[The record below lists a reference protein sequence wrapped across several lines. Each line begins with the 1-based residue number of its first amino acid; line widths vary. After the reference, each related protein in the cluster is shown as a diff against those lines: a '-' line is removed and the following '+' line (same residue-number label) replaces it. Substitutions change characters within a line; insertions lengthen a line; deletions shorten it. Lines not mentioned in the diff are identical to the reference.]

1 MAKNLSVIFNM
12 IDNISSKLTTIG
24 SIGRNAA
31 DSFRNIEGSANAS
44 FESINNSTD
53 AISASF
59 DRMSSAAESLASAN
73 SSAEEA
79 LEDAAEKARQSSEE
93 IEGLGE
99 SIGKTKEE
107 TEGLG
112 ESIGKTKEETE
123 GLGESIGKTKEETEG
138 LGKSTKKTTEETEKF
153 REKSTEAME
162 TLNNLLVSGGIVA
175 AIDKVAEAFG
185 ECATEAEIVETA
197 IAKLQT
203 ISGEEHI
210 NELTTDIV
218 SLSNETGQA
227 AEALADV
234 AYNAISAGTD
244 VEKSVS
250 MASTATELATAG
262 FTDSTSALSVLE
274 TAMNSYGEAAGTAEH
289 ISDSLI
295 QVQNLGVT
303 TVAELA
309 AQMGKAISTASAYSV
324 SLENLES
331 GYVSITK
338 AGINTAEGTT
348 YISAMLNEL
357 GSSSSEVAKVL
368 QDETGKSFGQLM
380 NEGKSLADVLGMI
393 YQSCDNNAEA
403 MMNMWGSAEAGKAA
417 NAIISQGLDT
427 FNQNLNTLQK
437 STGVTAQAYAV
448 MASTTEYAHNKMD
461 NAAKNT
467 QLQIGNVLNPTLTKL
482 YEGMERIYTDI
493 GNFVEKNPTVVKAI
507 TAITVGIATFAGGIA
522 AYTAATTIATAVQ
535 TAFNGAILASPV
547 FWLVGGVAALTA
559 GLVYLASTSEDVT
572 KRLTATA
579 EEHEEKMNSL
589 KKEYEEVCEKSGKSS
604 NEASTLALEIR
615 NLSDSY
621 EHAGETVGEF
631 RQRVES
637 LGESIAEI
645 KKTYEDNIKS
655 SDDLYGGTTL
665 LIGQLQALQNQTN
678 LTDSQLSLMKQIV
691 GELNSSYSDLGLT
704 IDETTGKTN
713 FSTKDLFDY
722 AQAQQEQ
729 QKMDAASEG
738 LMNALMKYNEV
749 KDAYDESGDNLF
761 KDNEK
766 YNEME
771 ANWTT
776 EHPFLSKIGQ
786 GRETDTDVKN
796 QYNQLQESLG
806 AFEEAKKGYNDLNDE
821 IQRYCEQLGYSS
833 DETEKF
839 IQQLKDGALNA
850 EESAVKFGQSGEEL
864 ASYAD
869 AVSGGVSSVKP
880 ELEELAKSY
889 DDAYNDALTSFEGQY
904 ALWDKVENKSKTS
917 VDKINQAMQSQIDY
931 WNEYA
936 DNLDKLQNRNID
948 GLPDM
953 LKEMDDG
960 SQESA
965 AALSAMANATDEQ
978 LEKMVK
984 KYQKLQSAQ
993 SKTAEEVG
1001 ELESD
1006 FGLHLDEMSK
1016 KLKDSVEK
1024 MDMEKDAS
1032 SAAQKTLQGYIN
1044 SINNMKGQAV
1054 SAAQAVARA
1063 TAAALK
1069 TTPTHPTPA
1078 PVIIGPPAYPGHAS
1092 GTTNSEKV
1100 YVAGEEGPE
1109 LIVSG
1114 GGDEVFPHSDTE
1126 EIISAVNGKSD
1137 NEQVTAPAEM
1147 RTTSLTDT
1155 SSGNNG
1161 KNQDKTIT
1169 IKLEGGGTINVGA
1182 GVSSDGIWESFKGD
1196 IKSAFMK
1203 LLEEEI
1209 FEEGAGAYEF

>member
-24 SIGRNAA
+24 SVGRNAA
-31 DSFRNIEGSANAS
+31 NSFHNIEDSANAS

-59 DRMSSAAESLASAN
+59 DRTSSAAESLASAVSECGTEMASAIASVDNLASAN
-73 SSAEEA
+73 STAEEA
-79 LEDAAEKARQSSEE
+79 MEDAAEEVRQTSREMEGLEE
-93 IEGLGE
+93 SIRQTEEEMEGLGE
-99 SIGKTKEE
+99 SIGDA
-107 TEGLG
+107 
-112 ESIGKTKEETE
+112 
-123 GLGESIGKTKEETEG
+123 
-138 LGKSTKKTTEETEKF
+138 TEETEEF
-153 REKSTEAME
+153 RHRSTEAMDS
-162 TLNNLLVSGGIVA
+162 LNNLLVSGGIVA
-175 AIDKVAEAFG
+175 SIHQAAEAFR
-185 ECATEAEIVETA
+185 ECATEVEIVETA

-250 MASTATELATAG
+250 MAGTATELAVAG
-262 FTDSTSALSVLE
+262 FTDATSALSVLE
-274 TAMNSYGEAAGTAEH
+274 TATNSYGEAAGTAEH

-331 GYVSITK
+331 GYISITK

-348 YISAMLNEL
+348 YISSMLNEL

-417 NAIISQGLDT
+417 NAIIGQGLDT
-427 FNQNLNTLQK
+427 FNENLSTLQT
-437 STGVTAQAYAV
+437 SVGVTAQAYAV
-448 MASTTEYAHNKMD
+448 MANTTEYAHNKMD

-507 TAITVGIATFAGGIA
+507 TAIAAGIATFAGGIA

-547 FWLVGGVAALTA
+547 FWLVGGVAALTG

-579 EEHEEKMNSL
+579 EEHEEKLNSL
-589 KKEYEEVCEKSGKSS
+589 KKEYEEVCEEHGKDST
-604 NEASTLALEIR
+604 EASNLALEIR

-621 EHAGETVGEF
+621 DHAGETVGEF
-631 RQRVES
+631 RQRIES
-637 LGESIAEI
+637 LGESIADT

-655 SDDLYGGTTL
+655 SDDLYSGTTL

-691 GELNSSYSDLGLT
+691 NELNGSYSDLGLT
-704 IDETTGKTN
+704 IDEATGKTN
-713 FSTKDLFDY
+713 FSTQDLFNY

-729 QKMDAASEG
+729 QKIDAASEG
-738 LMNALMKYNEV
+738 LMKSLEDYNKAKE
-749 KDAYDESGDNLF
+749 AYEESGNNLS

-771 ANWTT
+771 SDWAK
-776 EHPFLSKIGQ
+776 EHPFMSKIGQ

-796 QYNQLQESLG
+796 QYNKLQESLG
-806 AFEEAKKGYNDLNDE
+806 AFEDAKKEYNDLNDA
-821 IQRYCEQLGYSS
+821 IQGYCEQLGYST
-833 DETEKF
+833 DETEAF

-869 AVSGGVSSVKP
+869 AVSGGVNSVKP
-880 ELEELAKSY
+880 ELEKLAESY
-889 DDAYNDALTSFEGQY
+889 DAAYNDALTSFEGQY

-948 GLPDM
+948 GLPEM

-960 SQESA
+960 SEESA

-1006 FGLHLDEMSK
+1006 FTSHLEEMSK
-1016 KLKDSVEK
+1016 NLKESVKK

-1044 SINNMKGQAV
+1044 SINSMKGQAV

-1069 TTPTHPTPA
+1069 TTPTQPTP
-1078 PVIIGPPAYPGHAS
+1078 VIVGPPTKEAQFNAS

-1100 YVAGEEGPE
+1100 YIAGEEGPE
-1109 LIVSG
+1109 LIVSK

-1137 NEQVTAPAEM
+1137 NEQVTAPVEM
-1147 RTTSLTDT
+1147 RTTALTDT
-1155 SSGNNG
+1155 SANNG
-1161 KNQDKTIT
+1161 SNNKDKTIT
-1169 IKLEGGGTINVGA
+1169 IKLEGGGTINVNS
-1182 GVSSDGIWESFKGD
+1182 GVSSEDLWESFKGD
-1196 IKSAFMK
+1196 IKSTFMK
-1203 LLEEEI
+1203 MLKEEI

>member
-24 SIGRNAA
+24 NVGRNAA
-31 DSFRNIEGSANAS
+31 SSFHSIEDSANAS

-59 DRMSSAAESLASAN
+59 DRTSSAADSLASAVNECSTEMSSALSSAENLASAN
-73 SSAEEA
+73 SSIEDALEEA
-79 LEDAAEKARQSSEE
+79 EKVRQTSEE
-93 IEGLGE
+93 IDGLGD
-99 SIGKTKEE
+99 SIGKTKEK

-112 ESIGKTKEETE
+112 E
-123 GLGESIGKTKEETEG
+123 
-138 LGKSTKKTTEETEKF
+138 STKKTTEETEKF
-153 REKSTEAME
+153 REKSTEAMDS
-162 TLNNLLVSGGIVA
+162 LNNLLVSGGIVA
-175 AIDKVAEAFG
+175 AIHQVAEAFG

-250 MASTATELATAG
+250 MAGTATELAVAG
-262 FTDSTSALSVLE
+262 FTDATSALSVLE
-274 TAMNSYGEAAGTAEH
+274 TATNSYGEAAGTAEH

-331 GYVSITK
+331 GYISITK

-348 YISAMLNEL
+348 YISSMLNEL

-417 NAIISQGLDT
+417 NAIIGQGLDT
-427 FNQNLNTLQK
+427 FNENLSTLQT
-437 STGVTAQAYAV
+437 SVGVTAQAYAV
-448 MASTTEYAHNKMD
+448 MANTTEYAHNKMD

-482 YEGMERIYTDI
+482 YEGMERIYTDV
-493 GNFVEKNPTVVKAI
+493 GDFVEKNPTVVKAI
-507 TAITVGIATFAGGIA
+507 TAITAGIATFAGGIA

-535 TAFNGAILASPV
+535 TAFNGAILTSPV

-559 GLVYLASTSEDVT
+559 GLVFLASSYEDAADAT
-572 KRLTATA
+572 NNLTFASQ
-579 EEHEEKMNSL
+579 EHKEKLESL
-589 KKEYEEVCEKSGKSS
+589 KKEYEEVCEKSGENSD
-604 NEASTLALEIR
+604 EASNLALEIR
-615 NLSDSY
+615 NLEDSY

-631 RQRVES
+631 KQRIES

-645 KKTYEDNIKS
+645 EKTYEDNIKS

-665 LIGQLQALQNQTN
+665 LIGELQALQNQTN

-691 GELNSSYSDLGLT
+691 NELNGSYSDLGLT

-713 FSTKDLFDY
+713 FSTQDLFDY
-722 AQAQQEQ
+722 AQAQQ
-729 QKMDAASEG
+729 QKQKVDEASK
-738 LMNALMKYNEV
+738 ALVSALGIYNE
-749 KDAYDESGDNLF
+749 KRDAYNQSVEEVNKSQD
-761 KDNEK
+761 K
-766 YNEME
+766 YKEME
-771 ANWTT
+771 GEWKEKHSILSQIGKGAEMNWSSELGNQFDQWKQST
-776 EHPFLSKIGQ
+776 EAMHTASD
-786 GRETDTDVKN
+786 E
-796 QYNQLQESLG
+796 YN
-806 AFEEAKKGYNDLNDE
+806 NLNDA
-821 IQRYCEQLGYSS
+821 IRKHCEQLGYST
-833 DETEKF
+833 DETEAF

-869 AVSGGVSSVKP
+869 AVSGGVNSVKA
-880 ELEELAKSY
+880 ELETLAESY
-889 DDAYNDALTSFEGQY
+889 DAAYNDALTSFEGQY

-917 VDKINQAMQSQIDY
+917 VDKINRAMQSQIDY
-931 WNEYA
+931 WDKYA

-1006 FGLHLDEMSK
+1006 FGTHLDEMSK

-1024 MDMEKDAS
+1024 MNMEKDAS

-1044 SINNMKGQAV
+1044 SINSMKGQAV

-1069 TTPTHPTPA
+1069 TTPTQPTP
-1078 PVIIGPPAYPGHAS
+1078 VIVGPPTKEVQFNAS

-1100 YVAGEEGPE
+1100 YMAGEEGPE
-1109 LIVSG
+1109 LIVSK

-1137 NEQVTAPAEM
+1137 NEQVTAPTEM
-1147 RTTSLTDT
+1147 RTTALTDT
-1155 SSGNNG
+1155 SANNG
-1161 KNQDKTIT
+1161 SNNKEKTIT
-1169 IKLEGGGTINVGA
+1169 IKLEGTGTINVNA
-1182 GVSSDGIWESFKGD
+1182 GVSPDDVWENFKGD
-1196 IKSAFMK
+1196 IKSVFMK
-1203 LLEEEI
+1203 MLKEEI

>member
-24 SIGRNAA
+24 SVGRNAA
-31 DSFRNIEGSANAS
+31 NSFHNIEDSANAS

-59 DRMSSAAESLASAN
+59 DRTSSAADSLASAVNECSAEMAGTVASVDNLASAN

-79 LEDAAEKARQSSEE
+79 LADAAEEVRQTSREME
-93 IEGLGE
+93 DLEE
-99 SIGKTKEE
+99 SIRQTTEE
-107 TEGLG
+107 TEGLR
-112 ESIGKTKEETE
+112 ESIEE
-123 GLGESIGKTKEETEG
+123 
-138 LGKSTKKTTEETEKF
+138 TTEETEEF
-153 REKSTEAME
+153 RQRSTEAMDS
-162 TLNNLLVSGGIVA
+162 LNNLLVSGGIAA
-175 AIDKVAEAFG
+175 AIHQVAEAFG

-250 MASTATELATAG
+250 MASTATELAIAG

-331 GYVSITK
+331 GYISITK

-357 GSSSSEVAKVL
+357 GNSGSEVAKVL

-393 YQSCDNNAEA
+393 YQACDNNAEA

-417 NAIISQGLDT
+417 NAIIGQGLDT
-427 FNQNLNTLQK
+427 FNQNLRTLET
-437 STGVTAQAYAV
+437 SAGVTAQAYSV
-448 MASTTEYAHNKMD
+448 MADTTEYAHNKMD

-482 YEGMERIYTDI
+482 YEGMEKIYTDI
-493 GNFVEKNPTVVKAI
+493 GNFVEQNPTVVKAI
-507 TAITVGIATFAGGIA
+507 TAITAGITVFAGGIA

-535 TAFNGAILASPV
+535 AAFNGAILASPV
-547 FWLVGGVAALTA
+547 FWLVGGVAALTG

-579 EEHEEKMNSL
+579 EEHENKLESL
-589 KKEYEEVCEKSGKSS
+589 KKEYEEVCEKSGESS
-604 NEASTLALEIR
+604 NEASDLALEIR

-621 EHAGETVGEF
+621 DHAGETVGEF
-631 RQRVES
+631 KQRVES
-637 LGESIAEI
+637 LSESIGEI

-655 SDDLYGGTTL
+655 SDDLYSGTTL

-722 AQAQQEQ
+722 AQTQQQQ
-729 QKMDAASEG
+729 QKIDAASEG
-738 LMNALMKYNEV
+738 LMNALMKYNEA

-761 KDNEK
+761 KDNKK

-806 AFEEAKKGYNDLNDE
+806 AFEEAKKGYNDLNDDIRE
-821 IQRYCEQLGYSS
+821 YCEQLGYSS

-850 EESAVKFGQSGEEL
+850 EESAAKFGESGEEL
-864 ASYAD
+864 VSYAD
-869 AVSGGVSSVKP
+869 AVSGGVNSVKA
-880 ELEELAKSY
+880 ELETLAESY
-889 DDAYNDALTSFEGQY
+889 DAAYNDALTSFEGQY
-904 ALWDKVENKSKTS
+904 SLWDKVENKSKTS

-931 WNEYA
+931 WDKYA
-936 DNLDKLQNRNID
+936 ENLDKLQNRDID
-948 GLPDM
+948 GLSDM

-960 SQESA
+960 SEKSA
-965 AALSAMANATDEQ
+965 AALSAMAGATDEQ

-993 SKTAEEVG
+993 SKTAEEVA
-1001 ELESD
+1001 ELETD
-1006 FGLHLDEMSK
+1006 FSSELDEMTKSLK
-1016 KLKDSVEK
+1016 KSIKD
-1024 MDMEKDAS
+1024 MTMEDDAA
-1032 SAAQKTLQGYIN
+1032 SAAKKTLQSYIN
-1044 SINNMKGQAV
+1044 SINSMKGQAV
-1054 SAAQAVARA
+1054 SAAQAVAQA
-1063 TAAALK
+1063 TADALK
-1069 TTPTHPTPA
+1069 TTTSTTPA
-1078 PVIIGPPAYPGHAS
+1078 PAIVGPSAYPGHAS

-1100 YVAGEEGPE
+1100 YIAGEEGPE
-1109 LIVSG
+1109 LIISG

-1137 NEQVTAPAEM
+1137 NEQVTAPTEM
-1147 RTTSLTDT
+1147 RATSLNDT
-1155 SSGNNG
+1155 SAGNNG

-1169 IKLEGGGTINVGA
+1169 IKLEGGGTINVNSGI
-1182 GVSSDGIWESFKGD
+1182 SSDDIWESFKGD

-1203 LLEEEI
+1203 LLKEEI

>member
-24 SIGRNAA
+24 NVGRNAA
-31 DSFRNIEGSANAS
+31 SSFHSIEDSANAS

-59 DRMSSAAESLASAN
+59 DRTSSAADSLASAVNECSTEMSSALSSAENLASAN
-73 SSAEEA
+73 SSIEDALEEEA
-79 LEDAAEKARQSSEE
+79 EKVRQTSEE
-93 IEGLGE
+93 IDGLGD
-99 SIGKTKEE
+99 SIGKTKEK

-112 ESIGKTKEETE
+112 E
-123 GLGESIGKTKEETEG
+123 
-138 LGKSTKKTTEETEKF
+138 STKKTTEETEKF
-153 REKSTEAME
+153 REKSTEAMDS
-162 TLNNLLVSGGIVA
+162 LNNLLVSGGIAA
-175 AIDKVAEAFG
+175 AIHKVAEEFG

-250 MASTATELATAG
+250 MAGTATELAVAG
-262 FTDSTSALSVLE
+262 FTDATSALSVLE
-274 TAMNSYGEAAGTAEH
+274 TATNSYGEAAGTAEH

-331 GYVSITK
+331 GYISITK

-348 YISAMLNEL
+348 YISSMLNEL

-417 NAIISQGLDT
+417 NAIIGQGLDT
-427 FNQNLNTLQK
+427 FNENLNTLQT
-437 STGVTAQAYAV
+437 SVGVTAQAYAV
-448 MASTTEYAHNKMD
+448 MANTTEYAHNKMD

-482 YEGMERIYTDI
+482 YEGMERIYTDV
-493 GNFVEKNPTVVKAI
+493 GDFVEKNPTVVKAI
-507 TAITVGIATFAGGIA
+507 TAITAGIATFAGGIA
-522 AYTAATTIATAVQ
+522 AYTTATTIATAVQ
-535 TAFNGAILASPV
+535 TAFNGAIMSSPV
-547 FWLVGGVAALTA
+547 FWLVGGVAALA
-559 GLVYLASTSEDVT
+559 GGLVYLASTSEDVT

-579 EEHEEKMNSL
+579 EEHEEKLNSL
-589 KKEYEEVCEKSGKSS
+589 KKEYEEVCEEHGKNST
-604 NEASTLALEIR
+604 EASNLALEIR

-631 RQRVES
+631 RQRIES
-637 LGESIAEI
+637 LGESIADT

-655 SDDLYGGTTL
+655 SDDLYSGTTL

-691 GELNSSYSDLGLT
+691 NELNGSYSDLGLT
-704 IDETTGKTN
+704 IDEATGKTN
-713 FSTKDLFDY
+713 FSTQDLFNY

-729 QKMDAASEG
+729 QKIDAASEG

-749 KDAYDESGDNLF
+749 KDAYDESGDNLL

-771 ANWTT
+771 ANWAT
-776 EHPFLSKIGQ
+776 EHPFLSKIGK
-786 GRETDTDVKN
+786 GRETILNSDVKN

-806 AFEEAKKGYNDLNDE
+806 AFEEAEKGYNDLNDDIRE
-821 IQRYCEQLGYSS
+821 YCEQLGYST
-833 DETEKF
+833 DETEAF

-869 AVSGGVSSVKP
+869 AVSGGVNSVKA
-880 ELEELAKSY
+880 ELETLAESY
-889 DDAYNDALTSFEGQY
+889 DAAYNDALTSFEGQY

-936 DNLDKLQNRNID
+936 ENLDKLQNRNID

-953 LKEMDDG
+953 LKELDDG

-1006 FGLHLDEMSK
+1006 FSTHLDEMSK

-1024 MDMEKDAS
+1024 MNMEKDAS

-1044 SINNMKGQAV
+1044 SINSMKGQAV
-1054 SAAQAVARA
+1054 SAAQAVAQA
-1063 TAAALK
+1063 TANALK
-1069 TTPTHPTPA
+1069 TPTPTKPTSI
-1078 PVIIGPPAYPGHAS
+1078 VGPTLPTKLPGHAS

-1109 LIVSG
+1109 LIISG

-1137 NEQVTAPAEM
+1137 NEQVTAPVEM

-1155 SSGNNG
+1155 SVNG
-1161 KNQDKTIT
+1161 GSNDKNKTIT
-1169 IKLEGGGTINVGA
+1169 IKLEGAGTINVNA
-1182 GVSSDGIWESFKGD
+1182 GVSPDDVWENFKGD
-1196 IKSAFMK
+1196 IKSVFMK
-1203 LLEEEI
+1203 LLKEEI

>member
-12 IDNISSKLTTIG
+12 IDNISSRLTTIG
-24 SIGRNAA
+24 NVGRNAA
-31 DSFRNIEGSANAS
+31 NSFRNIEDSANAS

-59 DRMSSAAESLASAN
+59 DRTSSAADSLASAVNECSTEMASTVASVDNLASAN
-73 SSAEEA
+73 SSAEETLA
-79 LEDAAEKARQSSEE
+79 DAAEEVRQTSREM
-93 IEGLGE
+93 EGLGE
-99 SIGKTKEE
+99 SIRQTTEE

-112 ESIGKTKEETE
+112 ESIGE
-123 GLGESIGKTKEETEG
+123 
-138 LGKSTKKTTEETEKF
+138 TTEETEEF
-153 REKSTEAME
+153 RQRSTEAMDS
-162 TLNNLLVSGGIVA
+162 LNNLLVSGGIVA
-175 AIDKVAEAFG
+175 AIHQVAEAFG
-185 ECATEAEIVETA
+185 ECATEAEIVETS

-250 MASTATELATAG
+250 MASTATELAVAG

-331 GYVSITK
+331 GYISITK

-357 GSSSSEVAKVL
+357 GNSGSEVAKVL

-417 NAIISQGLDT
+417 NAIIGQGLDT
-427 FNQNLNTLQK
+427 FNQNLKTLET
-437 STGVTAQAYAV
+437 SAGVTAQAYSV
-448 MASTTEYAHNKMD
+448 MASTTEYAHNKMN

-493 GNFVEKNPTVVKAI
+493 GNFVEQNPTVVKAI
-507 TAITVGIATFAGGIA
+507 TAITAGIATFAGGIA

-572 KRLTATA
+572 KNLTATA
-579 EEHEEKMNSL
+579 EEHERKLESL
-589 KKEYEEVCEKSGKSS
+589 KKEYEEVCEEHGKNSI
-604 NEASTLALEIR
+604 EASNLALEIR
-615 NLSDSY
+615 NLGDSY
-621 EHAGETVGEF
+621 DHVGETVGEF
-631 RQRVES
+631 KQRVES
-637 LGESIAEI
+637 LGESITEI
-645 KKTYEDNIKS
+645 EKTYEDNIKS

-691 GELNSSYSDLGLT
+691 NELNGSYSDLGLT

-713 FSTKDLFDY
+713 FSTQDLFDY

-738 LMNALMKYNEV
+738 LMNALMKYNETR
-749 KDAYDESGDNLF
+749 DAYNESMDNVSMDL
-761 KDNEK
+761 NK

-771 ANWTT
+771 AGWVD
-776 EHPFLSKIGQ
+776 EHPFLSKIGH

-796 QYNQLQESLG
+796 QYNQFQESLG
-806 AFEEAKKGYNDLNDE
+806 AFKEAEQGYNDLNE
-821 IQRYCEQLGYSS
+821 KIRKYCEQLGYSS
-833 DETEKF
+833 DETEEF
-839 IQQLKDGALNA
+839 IQQLKDGAVNA
-850 EESAVKFGQSGEEL
+850 EESAVKFGESGEEL

-869 AVSGGVSSVKP
+869 AVSGGVNSVKA
-880 ELEELAKSY
+880 ELETLAESY
-889 DDAYNDALTSFEGQY
+889 DAAYNDALTSFEGQY
-904 ALWDKVENKSKTS
+904 SLWDKVENKSKTS

-931 WNEYA
+931 WNQYA
-936 DNLDKLQNRNID
+936 DNLDKLQNRDID
-948 GLPDM
+948 GLSDM

-965 AALSAMANATDEQ
+965 AALSAMAKATDEQ

-1006 FGLHLDEMSK
+1006 FGSHLDEMSE

-1024 MDMEKDAS
+1024 MNMEKDAS

-1044 SINNMKGQAV
+1044 SINSMKGQAV
-1054 SAAQAVARA
+1054 SAAQAVAQA
-1063 TAAALK
+1063 TADALK
-1069 TTPTHPTPA
+1069 TTTSTTPA

-1100 YVAGEEGPE
+1100 YIAGEEGPE
-1109 LIVSG
+1109 LIISG

-1147 RTTSLTDT
+1147 RATSLNDN
-1155 SSGNNG
+1155 SASNNG

-1169 IKLEGGGTINVGA
+1169 IKLEGGGTINVNS
-1182 GVSSDGIWESFKGD
+1182 GVSSDDIWESFKGD

-1203 LLEEEI
+1203 LLKEEI

>member
-24 SIGRNAA
+24 SVGRNAA
-31 DSFRNIEGSANAS
+31 NSFHSIEDSANAS

-59 DRMSSAAESLASAN
+59 DRTSSAADSLASAVNECSTEMSSALSSAENLASAN
-73 SSAEEA
+73 SSAEET
-79 LEDAAEKARQSSEE
+79 LEDEAEKARQTSKE
-93 IEGLGE
+93 IEGLGD
-99 SIGKTKEE
+99 SIEKTKEE

-112 ESIGKTKEETE
+112 E
-123 GLGESIGKTKEETEG
+123 
-138 LGKSTKKTTEETEKF
+138 STKKTTEETEKF
-153 REKSTEAME
+153 REKSTEAMDS
-162 TLNNLLVSGGIVA
+162 LNNLLVSGGIAA
-175 AIDKVAEAFG
+175 AIHQVAEAFG

-203 ISGEEHI
+203 ISGKEYI

-250 MASTATELATAG
+250 MASTATELAVAG
-262 FTDSTSALSVLE
+262 FTDATSALSVLE
-274 TAMNSYGEAAGTAEH
+274 TATNSYGEAAGTAEH

-331 GYVSITK
+331 GYISITK

-348 YISAMLNEL
+348 YISSMLNEL

-427 FNQNLNTLQK
+427 FNQNLSTLQT
-437 STGVTAQAYAV
+437 SVGVTAQAYSV
-448 MASTTEYAHNKMD
+448 MANTTEYAHNKMD

-482 YEGMERIYTDI
+482 YDGMERIYTDI
-493 GNFVEKNPTVVKAI
+493 GNFVEKNPAVVKAI
-507 TAITVGIATFAGGIA
+507 TAITAGITVFAGGIA

-535 TAFNGAILASPV
+535 AAFNGAILASPV
-547 FWLVGGVAALTA
+547 FWLVGGVAALTG

-579 EEHEEKMNSL
+579 EEHEEKLNSL
-589 KKEYEEVCEKSGKSS
+589 KKEYEEVCEEHGKNST
-604 NEASTLALEIR
+604 EASNLALEIR

-655 SDDLYGGTTL
+655 SDDLYSGTTL

-713 FSTKDLFDY
+713 FSTQDLFDY

-729 QKMDAASEG
+729 QKIDAASEG
-738 LMNALMKYNEV
+738 LMNALMIYNETRDAYNESANNLSIDNDKYNR
-749 KDAYDESGDNLF
+749 
-761 KDNEK
+761 
-766 YNEME
+766 ME
-771 ANWTT
+771 AEWVD
-776 EHPFLSKIGQ
+776 EHPLLSKIGQ

-806 AFEEAKKGYNDLNDE
+806 AFKEAEQGYNDLNDK
-821 IQRYCEQLGYSS
+821 IQEYCEQLGYSS

-839 IQQLKDGALNA
+839 IQQLKDGAVNA
-850 EESAVKFGQSGEEL
+850 EESAVKFGESGEEL

-869 AVSGGVSSVKP
+869 VVSGGVNSVKA
-880 ELEELAKSY
+880 ELETLAESY
-889 DDAYNDALTSFEGQY
+889 DAAYNDALTSIEGQY
-904 ALWDKVENKSKTS
+904 SLWDKVENKTKTS
-917 VDKINQAMQSQIDY
+917 VDEINQAMQSQIDY

-936 DNLDKLQNRNID
+936 DNLDKLQNRDVD
-948 GLPDM
+948 GLSDM

-960 SQESA
+960 SEESA

-1006 FGLHLDEMSK
+1006 FNSHLETMVEDLME
-1016 KLKDSVEK
+1016 SVEK
-1024 MDMEKDAS
+1024 MNMEEDAS
-1032 SAAQKTLQGYIN
+1032 SAAKKTLQGYIN
-1044 SINNMKGQAV
+1044 SINSMKGQAV
-1054 SAAQAVARA
+1054 SAAQAVAQA
-1063 TAAALK
+1063 TTNALN
-1069 TTPTHPTPA
+1069 TTATPA
-1078 PVIIGPPAYPGHAS
+1078 PTIIGPLPYPGHAS

-1100 YVAGEEGPE
+1100 YIAGEEGPE
-1109 LIVSG
+1109 LIISG

-1126 EIISAVNGKSD
+1126 EIISAVNGKPD

-1155 SSGNNG
+1155 STSSGSDS
-1161 KNQDKTIT
+1161 KDKTIT
-1169 IKLEGGGTINVGA
+1169 IKLEGSGMINVNS
-1182 GVSSDGIWESFKGD
+1182 GVSSDDIWESFKGD
-1196 IKSAFMK
+1196 IKSAFTK